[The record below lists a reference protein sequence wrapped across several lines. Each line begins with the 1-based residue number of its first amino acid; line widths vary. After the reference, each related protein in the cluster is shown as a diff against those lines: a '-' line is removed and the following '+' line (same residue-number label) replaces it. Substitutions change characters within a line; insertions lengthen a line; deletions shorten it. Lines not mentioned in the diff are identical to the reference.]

1 MSNLFVVAYN
11 DVATANQVRD
21 KLFELSKQHLV
32 ELEDAVVVER
42 YEDGRIKLH
51 QAVSH
56 TAVGAAGGALWG
68 GVIGLL
74 FLAPLL
80 GAAVGAAAGAAGGA
94 MTDTGVDDRFMKDL
108 SQNLRPGA
116 AALFVLV
123 KQAAGD
129 KVVPRIAEFGGQLV
143 QTSLSQE
150 QEDALRDAVA
160 AARSRAAEPAAAPG
174 AGAPAASGAQPGSPA
189 GPPPAPPAGGAGG
202 GTGGAGAG
210 PAPKAGAAT
219 PPKPA
224 PPKPGPPKPAPP
236 SPGPSSAAASS

>member
-1 MSNLFVVAYN
+1 MSNLFVVAYD
-11 DVATANQVRD
+11 DVATASQVRD

-42 YEDGRIKLH
+42 SEDGRIKLH

-94 MTDTGVDDRFMKDL
+94 VTDTGINDKFMKDL

-116 AALFVLV
+116 GALFVLV

-129 KVVPRIAEFGGQLV
+129 KVIPQIAEFGGQLV

-150 QEDALRDAVA
+150 QEDHLREAVA
-160 AARSRAAEPAAAPG
+160 AAQAKSASSGTGTASG
-174 AGAPAASGAQPGSPA
+174 AGSAAASGASGAPAQAAAGTTGPDANGSPA
-189 GPPPAPPAGGAGG
+189 
-202 GTGGAGAG
+202 
-210 PAPKAGAAT
+210 
-219 PPKPA
+219 
-224 PPKPGPPKPAPP
+224 
-236 SPGPSSAAASS
+236 AS

>member
-1 MSNLFVVAYN
+1 MSNLFVIAYD
-11 DVATANQVRD
+11 DVATASQVRD

-42 YEDGRIKLH
+42 SEDGKVKLH

-56 TAVGAAGGALWG
+56 TAIGAAGGALWG

-94 MTDTGVDDRFMKDL
+94 VTDTGINDKFMKDL

-116 AALFVLV
+116 GALFVLV

-129 KVVPRIAEFGGQLV
+129 KVIPQIAEFGGQLV

-150 QEDALRDAVA
+150 QEDHLRKAVA
-160 AARSRAAEPAAAPG
+160 AAQAKSAAATAPGDTGGTAASAASAPTAAPG
-174 AGAPAASGAQPGSPA
+174 TGAEGTSAPAGTPGPDANGAPAAS
-189 GPPPAPPAGGAGG
+189 
-202 GTGGAGAG
+202 
-210 PAPKAGAAT
+210 
-219 PPKPA
+219 
-224 PPKPGPPKPAPP
+224 
-236 SPGPSSAAASS
+236 

>member
-1 MSNLFVVAYN
+1 MSNLFVVAYD
-11 DVATANQVRD
+11 DVATADQVRD

-42 YEDGRIKLH
+42 HEDGRIKLH

-94 MTDTGVDDRFMKDL
+94 ITDTGVDDRFMKDL

-129 KVVPRIAEFGGQLV
+129 KVIPQIAEFGGQLV

-160 AARSRAAEPAAAPG
+160 AARSKQSGSTPG
-174 AGAPAASGAQPGSPA
+174 AGSTAATRPASGGTSPS
-189 GPPPAPPAGGAGG
+189 G
-202 GTGGAGAG
+202 GTTAPSKSGTVRSESGGDG
-210 PAPKAGAAT
+210 T

-236 SPGPSSAAASS
+236 APPGSAMSGAPVSS

>member
-1 MSNLFVVAYN
+1 MSNLFVIAY
-11 DVATANQVRD
+11 DDLATAGQVRD

-42 YEDGRIKLH
+42 SEDGKIKLH

-56 TAVGAAGGALWG
+56 TAIGAAGGALWG

-94 MTDTGVDDRFMKDL
+94 VTDTGINDKFMKDL

-129 KVVPRIAEFGGQLV
+129 KVIPQIAGFGGQLV

-150 QEDALRDAVA
+150 QEDHLREAVA
-160 AARSRAAEPAAAPG
+160 AARAKSAAATAPGETGGTAAPAADAP
-174 AGAPAASGAQPGSPA
+174 PAASGT
-189 GPPPAPPAGGAGG
+189 GAE
-202 GTGGAGAG
+202 GTSATAGAPEPDANG
-210 PAPKAGAAT
+210 APT
-219 PPKPA
+219 
-224 PPKPGPPKPAPP
+224 
-236 SPGPSSAAASS
+236 AS

>member
-1 MSNLFVVAYN
+1 MSNLFVVAYD

-32 ELEDAVVVER
+32 EVEDAVVVER
-42 YEDGRIKLH
+42 HEDGRIKLH

-94 MTDTGVDDRFMKDL
+94 ITDTGVDDRFMKDL

-129 KVVPRIAEFGGQLV
+129 KVIPQIAEFGGQLV

-160 AARSRAAEPAAAPG
+160 AAQSKPAGTGAAPQ
-174 AGAPAASGAQPGSPA
+174 ARTTAASGKAT
-189 GPPPAPPAGGAGG
+189 G
-202 GTGGAGAG
+202 GTSPSASGRTD
-210 PAPKAGAAT
+210 APSKAGTAT
-219 PPKPA
+219 PA
-224 PPKPGPPKPAPP
+224 SGTAGTPPKPGPPKPAPP
-236 SPGPSSAAASS
+236 APPTPDASSAPVSS

>member
-11 DVATANQVRD
+11 DLATAEQVRQ
-21 KLFELSKQHLV
+21 KLFDLSKQHLV

-42 YEDGRIKLH
+42 REDGKIKLH

-56 TAVGAAGGALWG
+56 TAAGAAGGALWG

-94 MTDTGVDDRFMKDL
+94 VTDTGINDNFMKEL

-116 AALFVLV
+116 AALFALI

-129 KVVPRIAEFGGQLV
+129 KVIPEIAPYGGQLV
-143 QTSLSQE
+143 QTSLSQVE
-150 QEDALRDAVA
+150 EDQLREALA
-160 AARSRAAEPAAAPG
+160 AARAPKTE
-174 AGAPAASGAQPGSPA
+174 ST
-189 GPPPAPPAGGAGG
+189 PPPA
-202 GTGGAGAG
+202 
-210 PAPKAGAAT
+210 
-219 PPKPA
+219 
-224 PPKPGPPKPAPP
+224 
-236 SPGPSSAAASS
+236 

>member
-1 MSNLFVVAYN
+1 MSNLFVVAYD
-11 DVATANQVRD
+11 DVATASQVRD

-42 YEDGRIKLH
+42 SEDGRIKLH

-94 MTDTGVDDRFMKDL
+94 VTDTGINDKFMKDL

-116 AALFVLV
+116 GALFVLV

-129 KVVPRIAEFGGQLV
+129 KVIPQIAEFGGQLV

-150 QEDALRDAVA
+150 QEDHLREAVA
-160 AARSRAAEPAAAPG
+160 AAQAKSAASGTGTTPASG
-174 AGAPAASGAQPGSPA
+174 AGAAGAPAPAASGTT
-189 GPPPAPPAGGAGG
+189 GPDAN
-202 GTGGAGAG
+202 GT
-210 PAPKAGAAT
+210 P
-219 PPKPA
+219 
-224 PPKPGPPKPAPP
+224 
-236 SPGPSSAAASS
+236 AAS

>member
-1 MSNLFVVAYN
+1 MSNLFVVAYD
-11 DVATANQVRD
+11 DVATADQVRD

-42 YEDGRIKLH
+42 HEDGRIKLH

-94 MTDTGVDDRFMKDL
+94 ITDTGVDDRFMKDL

-129 KVVPRIAEFGGQLV
+129 KVIPQIAEFGGQLV

-160 AARSRAAEPAAAPG
+160 AARSKQSGSTPG
-174 AGAPAASGAQPGSPA
+174 AGSTAAARPASGGTSPS
-189 GPPPAPPAGGAGG
+189 G
-202 GTGGAGAG
+202 GTAAPSKSGTVRSESGGDG
-210 PAPKAGAAT
+210 T

-236 SPGPSSAAASS
+236 APPGSAMSGAPVSS

>member
-11 DVATANQVRD
+11 DLATAHEVRD
-21 KLFELSKQHLV
+21 KLFALSKQHLV

-42 YEDGRIKLH
+42 RDDGTIKLH
-51 QAVSH
+51 QAVNN

-94 MTDTGVDDRFMKDL
+94 ITDTGIDDKFMKEL

-123 KQAAGD
+123 KHAAAD
-129 KVVPRIAEFGGQLV
+129 KVVPQIASYGGQLV
-143 QTSLSQE
+143 QTSLSQAE
-150 QEDALRDAVA
+150 EDHLREAIA
-160 AARSRAAEPAAAPG
+160 AAQAGNQAGNQAPQDRAAPAPDADAAP
-174 AGAPAASGAQPGSPA
+174 APGPA
-189 GPPPAPPAGGAGG
+189 GDAP
-202 GTGGAGAG
+202 
-210 PAPKAGAAT
+210 
-219 PPKPA
+219 
-224 PPKPGPPKPAPP
+224 
-236 SPGPSSAAASS
+236 SAS

>member
-1 MSNLFVVAYN
+1 MSNLFVVAYD
-11 DVATANQVRD
+11 DVATASQVRD

-42 YEDGRIKLH
+42 SEDGRIKLH

-94 MTDTGVDDRFMKDL
+94 VTDTGINDRFMKDL

-116 AALFVLV
+116 GALFVLV

-129 KVVPRIAEFGGQLV
+129 KVIPQIAEFGGQLV

-150 QEDALRDAVA
+150 QEDHLRAAVA
-160 AARSRAAEPAAAPG
+160 AAQAKSAASGTGTTPASG
-174 AGAPAASGAQPGSPA
+174 AGAAGTPAPASAGTTGPDANGTPAAS
-189 GPPPAPPAGGAGG
+189 
-202 GTGGAGAG
+202 
-210 PAPKAGAAT
+210 
-219 PPKPA
+219 
-224 PPKPGPPKPAPP
+224 
-236 SPGPSSAAASS
+236 

>member
-11 DVATANQVRD
+11 DVATANQVRA

-42 YEDGRIKLH
+42 SEDGRIKLH

-94 MTDTGVDDRFMKDL
+94 VTDTGINDNFMKDL

-129 KVVPRIAEFGGQLV
+129 KVIPQIAEFGGQLV

-160 AARSRAAEPAAAPG
+160 AAQA
-174 AGAPAASGAQPGSPA
+174 
-189 GPPPAPPAGGAGG
+189 
-202 GTGGAGAG
+202 
-210 PAPKAGAAT
+210 KAGATTPAPETGTTAT
-219 PPKPA
+219 PEA
-224 PPKPGPPKPAPP
+224 GTTAATEA
-236 SPGPSSAAASS
+236 GAAAASPTIGTTKPDSGGAPVSS

>member
-1 MSNLFVVAYN
+1 MSNLFVVAYD

-42 YEDGRIKLH
+42 HEDGRIKLH

-94 MTDTGVDDRFMKDL
+94 ITDTGVDDRFMKDV

-129 KVVPRIAEFGGQLV
+129 KVIPQIAEFGGQLV

-160 AARSRAAEPAAAPG
+160 AARSHSAGTAPAPQASTSAAPG
-174 AGAPAASGAQPGSPA
+174 TAAGGTSPSASSGDA
-189 GPPPAPPAGGAGG
+189 GPSRTGAVMSGP
-202 GTGGAGAG
+202 GT
-210 PAPKAGAAT
+210 AAT

-224 PPKPGPPKPAPP
+224 PPKPGPPKPTPPAPP
-236 SPGPSSAAASS
+236 TADARSAPVSS